1 MALKFCPLFSGSDG
15 NCTFVGTDNT
25 NILIDAGGSGK
36 QILSALETIGVD
48 PKDIDALIVTH
59 EHTDHVKGAGVISRK
74 LDIPIY
80 ATDGTWYAMSIGG
93 ISPSNMKVISSGE
106 PFVINDM
113 VFTPFDT
120 SHDALEPVGIHMKAG
135 DLSAA
140 IATDTG
146 FATEDVR
153 EYISDAD
160 ILLLEA
166 NYDKDMLRQG
176 SYTYALKKRILSEK
190 GHLCN
195 EDTAELVSSVA
206 EGKLKKLYLGHL
218 SQENNNP
225 VLAYKTVRRMVSEL
239 CRVDV
244 QKEFM
249 MEVAM
254 RYKVSSFTK
263 LEK

>member
-36 QILSALETIGVD
+36 QILCALEEIGVD

-59 EHTDHVKGAGVISRK
+59 EHSDHVKGAGVISRK

-93 ISPSNMKVISSGE
+93 ISPSNTKVISSGE

-113 VFTPFDT
+113 VFTPFDI
-120 SHDALEPVGIHMKAG
+120 SHDALEPVGIHMRAG
-135 DLSAA
+135 DLTAA

-153 EYISDAD
+153 DYISDAD
-160 ILLLEA
+160 VLLLEA
-166 NYDKDMLRQG
+166 NYDEEMLRQG
-176 SYTYALKKRILSEK
+176 SYSYPLKKRILSDK

-195 EDTAELVSSVA
+195 DEAGRLVSSIA
-206 EGKLKKLYLGHL
+206 EGRLKKLYLGHL

-225 VLAYKTVRRMVSEL
+225 VLAYKTVKRIVNEL
-239 CRVDV
+239 CKVDV
-244 QKEFM
+244 QKELM
-249 MEVAM
+249 MEVAL
-254 RYKVSSFTK
+254 RYKVSTMTK